1 MNGGVE
7 PHLFPNLEIT
17 KIILNKDGLAEWNL
31 FDIKVTYLLSTH
43 KMRVWL
49 QNVKLFWIDFVKKK
63 KIS

>member
-31 FDIKVTYLLSTH
+31 FDIKVTSIKYP
-43 KMRVWL
+43 
-49 QNVKLFWIDFVKKK
+49 QNASLIAKC
-63 KIS
+63 